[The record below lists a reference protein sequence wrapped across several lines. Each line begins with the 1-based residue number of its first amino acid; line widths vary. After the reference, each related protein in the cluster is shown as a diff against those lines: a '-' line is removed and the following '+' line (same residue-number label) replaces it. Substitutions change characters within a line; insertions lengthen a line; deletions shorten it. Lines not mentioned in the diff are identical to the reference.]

1 MIKVAVCTR
10 CTSPSRFPPCTSPLS
25 CCSGSCCAARLW
37 IVCESK
43 TIKAVWVVHIEYFS
57 IYFLLGKVTFQK
69 ERQTCTASKP
79 IANRPLHVATHLN
92 YSTSLFTTHSHSGFV
107 AQLLDLV
114 PHLYLPYQRH
124 YLPIAIHPTQLVPTH
139 HQFPNKLVVQELKLP
154 LDLRPPAVMP

>member
-1 MIKVAVCTR
+1 MHKSVVMLQRLMLCSSFVDSLREQDDKGCVGGSYRVLQYI
-10 CTSPSRFPPCTSPLS
+10 FPTWKSNF
-25 CCSGSCCAARLW
+25 
-37 IVCESK
+37 SK
-43 TIKAVWVVHIEYFS
+43 RK
-57 IYFLLGKVTFQK
+57 GKRVP
-69 ERQTCTASKP
+69 ASKP

-154 LDLRPPAVMP
+154 LDLRPPAVMPREY